1 MTKVD
6 IISGFLGA
14 GKTTLIKKLL
24 KEVYA
29 NQQVVLIENE
39 FGEIGIDGGFLKEAG
54 INITEMNSGCIC
66 CSLVGD
72 FGKALKEVTEKYHP
86 DRIIIEPSGVGK
98 LSDVRKAVE
107 DAADAAHLE
116 VNSLITVAN
125 ASKIKMYMR
134 TFGEF
139 YNNQVE
145 NAGAIILSRTQNLTE
160 EKQME
165 AAALVREKNP
175 NAVIITTPWDDLTG
189 QQILDAIEGTHSLAK
204 ELMEEAGLSN
214 DHPVFHPV
222 SDTAADK
229 LRDEML
235 RLTQYP
241 DNSRPLGIIGQL
253 YLIMDALIQGSSNKK
268 RLQGGKL
275 SRFYAQEAL
284 SFIEQ
289 NYTLPITVEDMAN
302 RCNLDRSY
310 FGKVFKDM
318 TGQSPQD
325 FLIRYRMS
333 KATTLLTSTSL
344 SIGDISVQVGYPNQL
359 HFSRA
364 FRNIYGMSP
373 RQYRQQNKLLS

>member
-1 MTKVD
+1 MSDSIFNIFSDELFLDLTVYQYGYEKCEPLHSYGPFVRNHYLFHYV
-6 IISGFLGA
+6 ISGKGMLSVTEENGSSVYQIGPRSGFLIDPGR
-14 GKTTLIKKLL
+14 IN
-24 KEVYA
+24 VYCA
-29 NQQVVLIENE
+29 DQKFPWEYVWVE
-39 FGEIGIDGGFLKEAG
+39 FDGLRA
-54 INITEMNSGCIC
+54 
-66 CSLVGD
+66 
-72 FGKALKEVTEKYHP
+72 
-86 DRIIIEPSGVGK
+86 R
-98 LSDVRKAVE
+98 
-107 DAADAAHLE
+107 
-116 VNSLITVAN
+116 
-125 ASKIKMYMR
+125 
-134 TFGEF
+134 
-139 YNNQVE
+139 
-145 NAGAIILSRTQNLTE
+145 
-160 EKQME
+160 
-165 AAALVREKNP
+165 
-175 NAVIITTPWDDLTG
+175 
-189 QQILDAIEGTHSLAK
+189 

-302 RCNLDRSY
+302 RCNLNRSY

-318 TGQSPQD
+318 IGQSPQD

-333 KATTLLTSTSL
+333 KATSLLTSTSL

>member
-1 MTKVD
+1 MSDSIFHIFSDELFLDLTVYQYGYEKCEPLHSYGPFVRNHYLFHYV
-6 IISGFLGA
+6 ISGKGMLSVTEENGSSVYQIGPRSGFLIDPGR
-14 GKTTLIKKLL
+14 IN
-24 KEVYA
+24 VYCA
-29 NQQVVLIENE
+29 DQKFPWEYVWVE
-39 FGEIGIDGGFLKEAG
+39 FDGLRA
-54 INITEMNSGCIC
+54 
-66 CSLVGD
+66 
-72 FGKALKEVTEKYHP
+72 
-86 DRIIIEPSGVGK
+86 R
-98 LSDVRKAVE
+98 
-107 DAADAAHLE
+107 
-116 VNSLITVAN
+116 
-125 ASKIKMYMR
+125 
-134 TFGEF
+134 
-139 YNNQVE
+139 
-145 NAGAIILSRTQNLTE
+145 
-160 EKQME
+160 
-165 AAALVREKNP
+165 
-175 NAVIITTPWDDLTG
+175 
-189 QQILDAIEGTHSLAK
+189 

-302 RCNLDRSY
+302 RCNLNRSY

-318 TGQSPQD
+318 IGQSPQD

-333 KATTLLTSTSL
+333 KATSLLTSTSL

>member
-1 MTKVD
+1 MSDSIFHIFSDERFLDLTVYQYGYEKCEPLHSYGPFVRNHYLFHYV
-6 IISGFLGA
+6 ISGKGMLSVTEENGSSVYQIGPRSGFLIDPGR
-14 GKTTLIKKLL
+14 IN
-24 KEVYA
+24 VYSA
-29 NQQVVLIENE
+29 DQKFPWEYVWIE
-39 FGEIGIDGGFLKEAG
+39 FDGL
-54 INITEMNSGCIC
+54 
-66 CSLVGD
+66 
-72 FGKALKEVTEKYHP
+72 
-86 DRIIIEPSGVGK
+86 R
-98 LSDVRKAVE
+98 
-107 DAADAAHLE
+107 
-116 VNSLITVAN
+116 
-125 ASKIKMYMR
+125 
-134 TFGEF
+134 
-139 YNNQVE
+139 
-145 NAGAIILSRTQNLTE
+145 
-160 EKQME
+160 
-165 AAALVREKNP
+165 
-175 NAVIITTPWDDLTG
+175 
-189 QQILDAIEGTHSLAK
+189 AK

-222 SDTAADK
+222 SVTAADQ
-229 LRDEML
+229 LRDAML

-253 YLIMDALIQGSSNKK
+253 YLIMDALIHGSANKK

-289 NYTLPITVEDMAN
+289 NYALPITVEDMAN

-318 TGQSPQD
+318 IGQSPQD

-333 KATTLLTSTSL
+333 KATSLLVSTSL

-373 RQYRQQNKLLS
+373 RQYRQQNKLLP

>member
-1 MTKVD
+1 MSDSIFHIFSDERFLDLTVYQYGYEKCEPLHSYGPFVRNHYLFHYV
-6 IISGFLGA
+6 ISGKGMLSVTEENGSSVYQIGPRSGFLIDPGR
-14 GKTTLIKKLL
+14 IN
-24 KEVYA
+24 VYSA
-29 NQQVVLIENE
+29 DQKFPWEYVWVE
-39 FGEIGIDGGFLKEAG
+39 FDGL
-54 INITEMNSGCIC
+54 
-66 CSLVGD
+66 
-72 FGKALKEVTEKYHP
+72 
-86 DRIIIEPSGVGK
+86 R
-98 LSDVRKAVE
+98 
-107 DAADAAHLE
+107 
-116 VNSLITVAN
+116 
-125 ASKIKMYMR
+125 
-134 TFGEF
+134 
-139 YNNQVE
+139 
-145 NAGAIILSRTQNLTE
+145 
-160 EKQME
+160 
-165 AAALVREKNP
+165 
-175 NAVIITTPWDDLTG
+175 
-189 QQILDAIEGTHSLAK
+189 AK

-222 SDTAADK
+222 SVTAADQ
-229 LRDEML
+229 LRDAML

-253 YLIMDALIQGSSNKK
+253 YLIMDALIHGSANKK

-289 NYTLPITVEDMAN
+289 NYALPITVEDMAN

-318 TGQSPQD
+318 IGQSPQD

-333 KATTLLTSTSL
+333 KATSLLVSTSL

-373 RQYRQQNKLLS
+373 RQYRQQNKLLP

>member
-1 MTKVD
+1 MSDSIFHIFSDELFLDLTVYQYGYEKCEPLHSYGPFVRNHYLFHYV
-6 IISGFLGA
+6 ISGKGMLSVTEENGSSVYQIGPRSGFLIDPGR
-14 GKTTLIKKLL
+14 IN
-24 KEVYA
+24 VYCA
-29 NQQVVLIENE
+29 DQKFPWEYVWVE
-39 FGEIGIDGGFLKEAG
+39 FDGLRA
-54 INITEMNSGCIC
+54 
-66 CSLVGD
+66 
-72 FGKALKEVTEKYHP
+72 
-86 DRIIIEPSGVGK
+86 R
-98 LSDVRKAVE
+98 
-107 DAADAAHLE
+107 
-116 VNSLITVAN
+116 
-125 ASKIKMYMR
+125 
-134 TFGEF
+134 
-139 YNNQVE
+139 
-145 NAGAIILSRTQNLTE
+145 
-160 EKQME
+160 
-165 AAALVREKNP
+165 
-175 NAVIITTPWDDLTG
+175 
-189 QQILDAIEGTHSLAK
+189 

-302 RCNLDRSY
+302 RCNLNRSY

-318 TGQSPQD
+318 IGQSPQD

>member
-24 KEVYA
+24 KDVYA

-107 DAADAAHLE
+107 DAAEAAHLE

-125 ASKIKMYMR
+125 AAKIKMYMR

-145 NAGAIILSRTQNLTE
+145 NAGAIILSRTQSMTE

-175 NAVIITTPWDDLTG
+175 NAVIITTPWDELTG
-189 QQILDAIEGTHSLAK
+189 QQILDAVEGTHSLAK
-204 ELMEEAGLSN
+204 ELMEEHEHEHHHHDEECGCGHHHDGECGCGHHH
-214 DHPVFHPV
+214 DHDHEEHEHHHDGECGCGHHHDHDHEEHEHHHDGECGCGHHHDHHHHHADEVFTSWGKETPRKYSKEELEHILKTLNESEELGMVLRAKGMVPCTDGTWMHFDLV
-222 SDTAADK
+222 PGEYEIRTGAADYTGRLCVIGSGLKEDK
-229 LRDEML
+229 LEEL
-235 RLTQYP
+235 
-241 DNSRPLGIIGQL
+241 
-253 YLIMDALIQGSSNKK
+253 
-268 RLQGGKL
+268 
-275 SRFYAQEAL
+275 
-284 SFIEQ
+284 
-289 NYTLPITVEDMAN
+289 
-302 RCNLDRSY
+302 
-310 FGKVFKDM
+310 
-318 TGQSPQD
+318 
-325 FLIRYRMS
+325 FLL
-333 KATTLLTSTSL
+333 K
-344 SIGDISVQVGYPNQL
+344 
-359 HFSRA
+359 
-364 FRNIYGMSP
+364 
-373 RQYRQQNKLLS
+373 

>member
-1 MTKVD
+1 MSDSIFHIFSDERFLDLTVYQYGYEKCEPLHSYGPFVRNHYLFHYV
-6 IISGFLGA
+6 ISGKGMLSVTEENGSSVYQIGPRSGFLIDPGR
-14 GKTTLIKKLL
+14 IN
-24 KEVYA
+24 VYSA
-29 NQQVVLIENE
+29 DQKFPWEYVWVE
-39 FGEIGIDGGFLKEAG
+39 FDGL
-54 INITEMNSGCIC
+54 
-66 CSLVGD
+66 
-72 FGKALKEVTEKYHP
+72 
-86 DRIIIEPSGVGK
+86 R
-98 LSDVRKAVE
+98 
-107 DAADAAHLE
+107 
-116 VNSLITVAN
+116 
-125 ASKIKMYMR
+125 
-134 TFGEF
+134 
-139 YNNQVE
+139 
-145 NAGAIILSRTQNLTE
+145 
-160 EKQME
+160 
-165 AAALVREKNP
+165 
-175 NAVIITTPWDDLTG
+175 
-189 QQILDAIEGTHSLAK
+189 AK

-214 DHPVFHPV
+214 DHPVFHPTSV
-222 SDTAADK
+222 TAADQ
-229 LRDEML
+229 LRDAML

-253 YLIMDALIQGSSNKK
+253 YLIMDALIHGSANKK

-289 NYTLPITVEDMAN
+289 NYALPITVEDMAN

-318 TGQSPQD
+318 IGQSPQD

-333 KATTLLTSTSL
+333 KATSLLVSTSL

>member
-1 MTKVD
+1 MIKTMSDSIFHIFSDERFLDLTVYQYGYEKCEPLHSYGPFVRNHYLFHY
-6 IISGFLGA
+6 IISGKGML
-14 GKTTLIKKLL
+14 
-24 KEVYA
+24 
-29 NQQVVLIENE
+29 
-39 FGEIGIDGGFLKEAG
+39 
-54 INITEMNSGCIC
+54 S
-66 CSLVGD
+66 
-72 FGKALKEVTEKYHP
+72 VTEKDDNAVYHMEAHSGFL
-86 DRIIIEPSGVGK
+86 IEPG
-98 LSDVRKAVE
+98 R
-107 DAADAAHLE
+107 
-116 VNSLITVAN
+116 
-125 ASKIKMYMR
+125 
-134 TFGEF
+134 
-139 YNNQVE
+139 
-145 NAGAIILSRTQNLTE
+145 
-160 EKQME
+160 
-165 AAALVREKNP
+165 
-175 NAVIITTPWDDLTG
+175 
-189 QQILDAIEGTHSLAK
+189 
-204 ELMEEAGLSN
+204 
-214 DHPVFHPV
+214 
-222 SDTAADK
+222 K

-289 NYTLPITVEDMAN
+289 NYALPITVEDMAN

-318 TGQSPQD
+318 IGQSPQD

-333 KATTLLTSTSL
+333 KATSLLTSTSL

>member
-1 MTKVD
+1 MSDSIFHIFSDERFLDLTVYQYGYEKCDPLHSYGPFVRNHYLFHYV
-6 IISGFLGA
+6 ISGKGMLSVTEENGSSVYQIGPRSGFLIDPGR
-14 GKTTLIKKLL
+14 IN
-24 KEVYA
+24 VYCA
-29 NQQVVLIENE
+29 DQKFPWEYVWVE
-39 FGEIGIDGGFLKEAG
+39 FDGLRA
-54 INITEMNSGCIC
+54 
-66 CSLVGD
+66 
-72 FGKALKEVTEKYHP
+72 
-86 DRIIIEPSGVGK
+86 R
-98 LSDVRKAVE
+98 
-107 DAADAAHLE
+107 
-116 VNSLITVAN
+116 
-125 ASKIKMYMR
+125 
-134 TFGEF
+134 
-139 YNNQVE
+139 
-145 NAGAIILSRTQNLTE
+145 
-160 EKQME
+160 
-165 AAALVREKNP
+165 
-175 NAVIITTPWDDLTG
+175 
-189 QQILDAIEGTHSLAK
+189 

-222 SDTAADK
+222 SDAAADK

-318 TGQSPQD
+318 IGQSPQD

-333 KATTLLTSTSL
+333 KATSLLTSTNL

-364 FRNIYGMSP
+364 FHNIYGMSP

>member
-1 MTKVD
+1 MSDSIFHIFSDELFLDLTVYQYGYEKCEPLHSYGPFVRNHYLFHYV
-6 IISGFLGA
+6 ISGKGMLSVTEENGSSVYQIGPRSGFLIDPGR
-14 GKTTLIKKLL
+14 IN
-24 KEVYA
+24 VYCA
-29 NQQVVLIENE
+29 DQKFPWEYVWVE
-39 FGEIGIDGGFLKEAG
+39 FDGLRA
-54 INITEMNSGCIC
+54 
-66 CSLVGD
+66 
-72 FGKALKEVTEKYHP
+72 
-86 DRIIIEPSGVGK
+86 R
-98 LSDVRKAVE
+98 
-107 DAADAAHLE
+107 
-116 VNSLITVAN
+116 
-125 ASKIKMYMR
+125 
-134 TFGEF
+134 
-139 YNNQVE
+139 
-145 NAGAIILSRTQNLTE
+145 
-160 EKQME
+160 
-165 AAALVREKNP
+165 
-175 NAVIITTPWDDLTG
+175 
-189 QQILDAIEGTHSLAK
+189 

-241 DNSRPLGIIGQL
+241 DKSRPLGIIGQL

-302 RCNLDRSY
+302 RCNLNRSY

-318 TGQSPQD
+318 IGQSPQD

-333 KATTLLTSTSL
+333 KATSLLTSTSL

>member
-1 MTKVD
+1 
-6 IISGFLGA
+6 
-14 GKTTLIKKLL
+14 
-24 KEVYA
+24 
-29 NQQVVLIENE
+29 
-39 FGEIGIDGGFLKEAG
+39 
-54 INITEMNSGCIC
+54 
-66 CSLVGD
+66 
-72 FGKALKEVTEKYHP
+72 
-86 DRIIIEPSGVGK
+86 
-98 LSDVRKAVE
+98 
-107 DAADAAHLE
+107 
-116 VNSLITVAN
+116 
-125 ASKIKMYMR
+125 
-134 TFGEF
+134 
-139 YNNQVE
+139 
-145 NAGAIILSRTQNLTE
+145 
-160 EKQME
+160 
-165 AAALVREKNP
+165 
-175 NAVIITTPWDDLTG
+175 
-189 QQILDAIEGTHSLAK
+189 
-204 ELMEEAGLSN
+204 MEEAGLSN

-318 TGQSPQD
+318 IGQSPQD

-333 KATTLLTSTSL
+333 KATSLLTSTSL

>member
-1 MTKVD
+1 MSDSIFHIFSDERFLDLTVYQYGYEKCDPLHSYGPFVRNHYLFHYV
-6 IISGFLGA
+6 ISGKGMLSVTEENGSSVYQIGPRSGFLIDPGR
-14 GKTTLIKKLL
+14 IN
-24 KEVYA
+24 VYCA
-29 NQQVVLIENE
+29 DQKFPWEYVWVE
-39 FGEIGIDGGFLKEAG
+39 FDGLRA
-54 INITEMNSGCIC
+54 
-66 CSLVGD
+66 
-72 FGKALKEVTEKYHP
+72 
-86 DRIIIEPSGVGK
+86 R
-98 LSDVRKAVE
+98 
-107 DAADAAHLE
+107 
-116 VNSLITVAN
+116 
-125 ASKIKMYMR
+125 
-134 TFGEF
+134 
-139 YNNQVE
+139 
-145 NAGAIILSRTQNLTE
+145 
-160 EKQME
+160 
-165 AAALVREKNP
+165 
-175 NAVIITTPWDDLTG
+175 
-189 QQILDAIEGTHSLAK
+189 

-318 TGQSPQD
+318 IGQSPQD

-333 KATTLLTSTSL
+333 KATSLLTSTNL

>member
-1 MTKVD
+1 MSDSIFHIFSDERFLDLTVYQYGYEKCDPLHSYGPFVRNHYLFHYV
-6 IISGFLGA
+6 ISGKGMLSVTEENGSSVYQIGPRSGFLIDPGR
-14 GKTTLIKKLL
+14 IN
-24 KEVYA
+24 VYCA
-29 NQQVVLIENE
+29 DQKFPWEYVWVE
-39 FGEIGIDGGFLKEAG
+39 FDGLRA
-54 INITEMNSGCIC
+54 
-66 CSLVGD
+66 
-72 FGKALKEVTEKYHP
+72 
-86 DRIIIEPSGVGK
+86 R
-98 LSDVRKAVE
+98 
-107 DAADAAHLE
+107 
-116 VNSLITVAN
+116 
-125 ASKIKMYMR
+125 
-134 TFGEF
+134 
-139 YNNQVE
+139 
-145 NAGAIILSRTQNLTE
+145 
-160 EKQME
+160 
-165 AAALVREKNP
+165 
-175 NAVIITTPWDDLTG
+175 
-189 QQILDAIEGTHSLAK
+189 

-268 RLQGGKL
+268 KLQGGKL

-318 TGQSPQD
+318 IGQSPQD

-333 KATTLLTSTSL
+333 KATSLLTSTSL